1 MRVIIHIFHALS
13 MHCPHTVHALSMN
26 TTGTRRL
33 HAVYLHVGAAIPLT
47 GAVHRLS
54 AMFQKQFHK
63 VSYIILLT
71 F

>member
-1 MRVIIHIFHALS
+1 MHVIIRIFHALS
-13 MHCPHTVHALSMN
+13 THCPRV
-26 TTGTRRL
+26 L
-33 HAVYLHVGAAIPLT
+33 HAVYVHVGAAIPLT